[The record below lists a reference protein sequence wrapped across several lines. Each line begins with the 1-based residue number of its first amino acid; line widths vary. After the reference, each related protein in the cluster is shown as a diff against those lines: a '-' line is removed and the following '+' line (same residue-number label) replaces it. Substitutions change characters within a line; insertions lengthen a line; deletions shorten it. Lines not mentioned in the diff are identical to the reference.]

1 MFVNLVANRFRATG
15 GTVTSLALLERAR
28 AWEWVKDPLFVE
40 EDRGVEK
47 IRIKITHYGKS

>member
-15 GTVTSLALLERAR
+15 GMVTSLALLERAR
-28 AWEWVKDPLFVE
+28 AWEWVKAPLFVE